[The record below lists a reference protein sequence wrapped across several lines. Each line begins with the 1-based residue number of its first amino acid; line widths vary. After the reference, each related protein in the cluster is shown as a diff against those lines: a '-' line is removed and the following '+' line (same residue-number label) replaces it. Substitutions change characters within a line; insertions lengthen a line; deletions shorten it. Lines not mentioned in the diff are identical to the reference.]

1 MSFVL
6 WSFIALAI
14 ILSAGSSP
22 SPAEQKT
29 GLPLPSAL
37 HRPVS
42 RRLRAQAR
50 TTQIGGLLG
59 LAVGAAVLLMSELAD
74 QHGSL
79 VVLAALLGMAC
90 GGTATILLGR
100 KGLLPDGPRVARLQA
115 TEKSDYVPE
124 GLLWTARVGPPLAVA
139 AVLLAWTAL
148 NYAPFEVPA
157 AGLWWD
163 WMTAAGVSVPT
174 LALCWLA
181 VELTAAAVLRRPQHA
196 GSELELAWDDCCRSE
211 ALRHLYALPV
221 ALSGLTCLLA
231 VTPVGLVATAPE
243 VREDAMDETLLV
255 GSGMFLVTLLLVG
268 IFLVPLLK
276 EFGRGTHRHVLR
288 RLWAGTDFTADGR
301 GTEPVDSATTASELP
316 LPGAVES
323 GAAEPRGTDSDGGA
337 PPAEPRHRRDSA

>member
-14 ILSAGSSP
+14 ILSAGNSP
-22 SPAEQKT
+22 NTSQQKT
-29 GLPLPSAL
+29 GLPLLSAL
-37 HRPVS
+37 HGPVH

-50 TTQIGGLLG
+50 ATQLGGLLG
-59 LAVGAAVLLMSELAD
+59 LGAGVGSLLLIDLPD

-90 GGTATILLGR
+90 GGVASILLGG
-100 KGLLPDGPRVARLQA
+100 KSLLPDGHRVARPRAIQ
-115 TEKSDYVPE
+115 KSDYVPD
-124 GLLWTARVGPPLAVA
+124 GLIWAARVGPPLAAA

-157 AGLWWD
+157 TGMWWD
-163 WMTAAGVSVPT
+163 WMTAAWVSLP
-174 LALCWLA
+174 ALGFCWLA
-181 VELTAAAVLRRPQHA
+181 VELTAAAVLRRPQRA
-196 GSELELAWDDCCRSE
+196 GSELELAWNDCCRSE

-231 VTPVGLVATAPE
+231 FTPVGLVVTTPE
-243 VREDAMDETLLV
+243 VRQDAMDETLFV
-255 GSGMFLVTLLLVG
+255 GSGMFVITVLLAG
-268 IFLVPLLK
+268 IFLMPLLK

-301 GTEPVDSATTASELP
+301 GTDPVDSATTASELP
-316 LPGAVES
+316 LPGTVGS
-323 GAAEPRGTDSDGGA
+323 GTADSDAGVIA
-337 PPAEPRHRRDSA
+337 AEPRHRRDSA